1 MVDNGEV
8 GCGFD
13 NLHCLV
19 GPFVI
24 LLYMNVTQFE
34 ISSNL
39 EGVDDALT
47 LHNKVFNEGRQTLFN
62 SKEEWLRRIGAGGYF
77 VVCKSDTQV
86 VGYAVCDVVEN
97 GDLKIWLVGVEPD
110 FRKQGIW
117 TRLYKNIVQHAKNEG
132 RTHVLLNTRPSKF
145 PAMYAFL
152 QSVNAEIYK
161 TEPSE
166 EGEKFF
172 AKIPL

>member
-1 MVDNGEV
+1 
-8 GCGFD
+8 
-13 NLHCLV
+13 
-19 GPFVI
+19 
-24 LLYMNVTQFE
+24 MNVTQFK
-34 ISSNL
+34 ISNDL
-39 EGVDDALT
+39 QFVDGALA
-47 LHNKVFNEGRQTLFN
+47 LHNKVFDEGRQTLFN
-62 SKEEWLRRIGAGGYF
+62 SKEEWLRRISDGGYF
-77 VVCKSDTQV
+77 VVCTSSTQV

-110 FRKQGIW
+110 CRKQGIW
-117 TRLYKNIVQHAKNEG
+117 TRLYENIVRHAKNEG

-145 PAMYAFL
+145 PAMYSFL
-152 QSVNAEIYK
+152 QSRNAEIYK